1 MTEEELQRW
10 LAAKN
15 YEKID
20 AALEKYNAVDLENL
34 LAQFNEATRLAA
46 FGRLDAK
53 MKAEVFSYME
63 LEDQEDLIGALNQEE
78 ISRLFEDMY
87 TDDIVDFLSE
97 IAEED
102 SLKLLGN
109 LAADRRSKVDLLL
122 KYSDDSVGSIMTDE
136 FIHLKKNMTVKEALE
151 KIRRIGIDSETVYT
165 CYVVEDK
172 KLIGI
177 VSAKD
182 LMIHHEDICIS
193 TLVKDRFISLHTD
206 DDKELAANLFRK
218 YSFIAIPVIDSG
230 GNMVG
235 IVTFDDAIDVLID
248 ETTEDMQIMAA
259 MVVNDEPYL
268 KTSVWKHAGHRIMWL
283 MVLMLSATITGSI
296 IANYEDA
303 FTLIPLLV
311 SFIPMLMDTG
321 GNCGTQS
328 STLIIRGLAVGELTF
343 SDTFKIVWNEFQV
356 ALIVSAALAVV
367 NGIRVYL
374 LYQDA
379 KIALVVSISLVGTII
394 IAKLAGGL
402 LPMLANKFKLD
413 PAIMAAPLITTIVD
427 TASIIIYFRIATAV
441 LQL

>member
-1 MTEEELQRW
+1 MTEEELTRW
-10 LAAKN
+10 LDEKN
-15 YEKID
+15 VEKI
-20 AALEKYNAVDLENL
+20 AQALLKYNAVDLQSL
-34 LAQFNEATRLAA
+34 LAEFDQVNRIAA
-46 FGRLDAK
+46 FRLLEAK

-63 LEDQEDLIGALNQEE
+63 LEDQENLIKALNEKE
-78 ISRLFEDMY
+78 ISLLFEDMY

-97 IAEED
+97 LPQAD
-102 SLKLLGN
+102 SLKLLDN
-109 LAADRRSKVDLLL
+109 LAADRRTKIDQLL
-122 KYSDDSVGSIMTDE
+122 KYSDDSVASIMTDE

-182 LMIHHEDICIS
+182 LMIHDEDTCIS
-193 TLVKDRFISLHTD
+193 SLVKDSFIFLHTD

-218 YSFIAIPVIDSG
+218 YGFIAIPVIDPAG
-230 GNMVG
+230 TMVG
-235 IVTFDDAIDVLID
+235 IVTFDDAIDVLIE

-283 MVLMLSATITGSI
+283 LVLMLSATITGSI
-296 IANYEDA
+296 IASYEDA

-343 SDTFKIVWNEFQV
+343 SDTLRIVWNEFQV
-356 ALIVSAALAVV
+356 ALIVSVALAVV